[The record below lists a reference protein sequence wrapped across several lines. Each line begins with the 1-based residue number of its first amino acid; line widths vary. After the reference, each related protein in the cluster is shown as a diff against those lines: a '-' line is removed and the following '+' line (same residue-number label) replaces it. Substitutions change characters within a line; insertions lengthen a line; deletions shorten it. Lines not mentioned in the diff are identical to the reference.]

1 MILSSW
7 WWYYMSCE
15 NNRMSPSIASKV
27 YINCL
32 QTPSH
37 HRKTYHLHQQNNRNP
52 SSALESNGKTINGSG
67 NGINGCNGTS
77 NLVTNGANGSCSRP
91 CSRSS
96 SPSATSSWFPER
108 FNNFFASMSPL
119 HSKRSHHLNS
129 PKPSRART
137 GSISS
142 NHESGEE
149 FLTPVGSPSI
159 SSVER
164 GPPGTP
170 LHWKSRLNTLK
181 MSFLGTPRFHRR
193 KMGCSFGTL
202 ASGNSPEQSSWRK
215 NSTVSTVNGMES
227 LNAWNFHVVH
237 DDLKFWRAKP
247 VWTDSNSCDQ

>member
-1 MILSSW
+1 MYPGWWSWRWYTLSRHLQW
-7 WWYYMSCE
+7 E
-15 NNRMSPSIASKV
+15 NRMSPSIASKV

-37 HRKTYHLHQQNNRNP
+37 HRKTFHLHQQNNRNP
-52 SSALESNGKTINGSG
+52 TALESNGRTINGG

-77 NLVTNGANGSCSRP
+77 NLMTNGANGSSTPSRP
-91 CSRSS
+91 GSRSS
-96 SPSATSSWFPER
+96 SPSTTSSWFPER

-129 PKPSRART
+129 PKPSRTRT
-137 GSISS
+137 SSIGS
-142 NHESGEE
+142 NHDQADEC
-149 FLTPVGSPSI
+149 LTPIGSPSI

-193 KMGCSFGTL
+193 KMGCSFGN
-202 ASGNSPEQSSWRK
+202 GPEQSSWR
-215 NSTVSTVNGMES
+215 
-227 LNAWNFHVVH
+227 
-237 DDLKFWRAKP
+237 
-247 VWTDSNSCDQ
+247 VWQLFPCKYCKCKVLIYSELRRRP

>member
-1 MILSSW
+1 
-7 WWYYMSCE
+7 
-15 NNRMSPSIASKV
+15 MSPSIASKV

-52 SSALESNGKTINGSG
+52 SAVESNGRTINGG
-67 NGINGCNGTS
+67 NGINGCNGAS
-77 NLVTNGANGSCSRP
+77 NLVTNGANGSSRP

-129 PKPSRART
+129 PKPSRARSGSRT
-137 GSISS
+137 GSIGS
-142 NHESGEE
+142 NHEVDEC
-149 FLTPVGSPSI
+149 LTPIGSPSI
-159 SSVER
+159 SGVER

-202 ASGNSPEQSSWRK
+202 QSGNGSEQSS
-215 NSTVSTVNGMES
+215 
-227 LNAWNFHVVH
+227 
-237 DDLKFWRAKP
+237 
-247 VWTDSNSCDQ
+247 